1 MARLRPP
8 RGVGRESRRANESP
22 VTRIYTRTG
31 DSGETGL
38 FGGARVSKDHPRVR
52 AYGSVDE
59 LNAVLGLARAAGPS
73 QEIDAILE
81 RLQHQLFDL
90 GAELATPDAADRAG
104 GHIARATPE
113 RVAALERDIDRFQD
127 RLPPLRQFVL
137 PGGTPAASALHHAR
151 TVARRAE
158 RAIVRLASSEPVNP
172 ELLKYVNRLSDL
184 LFVLAR
190 AANHAAG
197 QAEPTWTPSG

>member
-1 MARLRPP
+1 MGRPRPLRASGKGSP
-8 RGVGRESRRANESP
+8 RANESP

-31 DSGETGL
+31 DHGETGL

-73 QEIDAILE
+73 QEIDTILE

-90 GAELATPDAADRAG
+90 GAELATPDAAHRAG